1 MGNRHKRGQPR
12 REGCALVYSST
23 SVLAA
28 ARFYRR
34 AAQEKT
40 LAHWSGP
47 GSLAGWVGL
56 PGGWGVHHPALIQHP
71 GGPSDSSSS
80 APQVVCRGRRHLAL
94 VTRAKCALH
103 GGREFLVHPLELLG
117 RIGAEIIAR
126 LREVAPNL

>member
-40 LAHWSGP
+40 LAHWSGQGLSP
-47 GSLAGWVGL
+47 DGWVYRGA
-56 PGGWGVHHPALIQHP
+56 GGYTT
-71 GGPSDSSSS
+71 
-80 APQVVCRGRRHLAL
+80 RR
-94 VTRAKCALH
+94 
-103 GGREFLVHPLELLG
+103 
-117 RIGAEIIAR
+117 
-126 LREVAPNL
+126 